1 MFSLGSISKYS
12 VVIIQNLNITKGYLR
27 LVEDTVAQLPPA
39 AVAQGGLGLGGGA
52 VDGTGENPANHRFYS
67 EFGKKTGG
75 TLKQTHYFNT

>member
-52 VDGTGENPANHRFYS
+52 VDGTGENPANH
-67 EFGKKTGG
+67 
-75 TLKQTHYFNT
+75 